1 MPRLSVAIQAMPRS
15 GIREIMDLAW
25 ATPDVIHLEVGEPN
39 FPTPRHVIE
48 AADRAAR
55 AGYTKYTPNAGLPQL
70 REALAEKLRVR
81 NRIDARPGQVI
92 VTHGAVGALYTTL
105 LALVGPGDEILL
117 PDPGWPNYRMMATL
131 TRTEAR
137 YYPLT
142 SAGGY
147 LPQIGDLERL
157 VGPRTRVLLLN
168 SPSNPLGAI
177 ISEDRMRE
185 LLAFAAEHDL
195 WVVSDECYDEIVF
208 DSSFVSAA
216 ALAEDERVISVFSF
230 SKTYSMT
237 GWRVGYAVV
246 PEPLALELAKLQEP
260 IISCV
265 NTPAQMAALAAV
277 TGPQDLVHEMTAQ
290 YRARR
295 DQVLDLLAP
304 THLRAFKPSGAFYM
318 WVDVTACTSSSREF
332 ATALIRERGVSVVP
346 GTAFGRSGEGAVRL
360 SLATSS
366 ELLLE
371 GVQRMSEAGGR
382 LSTAS

>member
-1 MPRLSVAIQAMPRS
+1 VPRLSVAIQAMPRS

-137 YYPLT
+137 CYPLT

-177 ISEDRMRE
+177 LSEDRMRE

-216 ALAEDERVISVFSF
+216 ALTEEERVVSVFSF

-260 IISCV
+260 IIACV

-277 TGPQDLVHEMTAQ
+277 TGPQDLVHEMTAE

-304 THLRAFKPSGAFYM
+304 TDLRAFKPSGAFYL
-318 WVDVTACTSSSREF
+318 WVDVTACRSSSREF
-332 ATALIRERGVSVVP
+332 ATALIREYGVSVVP
-346 GTAFGRSGEGAVRL
+346 GTAFGRFGEGAVRL

-371 GVQRMSEAGGR
+371 GVQRMSEAAGR